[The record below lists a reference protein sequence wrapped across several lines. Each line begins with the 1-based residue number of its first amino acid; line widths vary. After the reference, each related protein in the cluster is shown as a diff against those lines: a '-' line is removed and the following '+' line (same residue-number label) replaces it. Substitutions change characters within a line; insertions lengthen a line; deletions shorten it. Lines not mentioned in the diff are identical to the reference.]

1 MPLEG
6 SVVALFRNI
15 VFAAALAGLIAGVFV
30 TVIHEIGTVPIILK
44 AETYEK
50 AAEATSA
57 PAAGADAATAEHHH
71 DAEAWAPADGVERIA
86 FTVLAD
92 VLTGIAFGLLLTA
105 AYALRGGAMDW
116 RQGLFWGLAG
126 FATFTLAPGL
136 GLPPEVPGTESAP
149 LLDRQIWWAA
159 TATATGAG
167 LALIFLTHNVALT
180 VLGLGLIALPHIYG
194 APQPAEYRSL
204 VPEGLAHSFVVAAVV
219 TSFLFWLVL
228 GSLTGVFYR
237 WLAGPS
243 RERLSD
249 HGALDQH
256 A

>member
-1 MPLEG
+1 MT
-6 SVVALFRNI
+6 LFRNI

-30 TVIHEIGTVPIILK
+30 TVVHEIGTVPIILK
-44 AETYEK
+44 AETYENAADDSAAPAT
-50 AAEATSA
+50 AAEA
-57 PAAGADAATAEHHH
+57 ATGEHQHE
-71 DAEAWAPADGVERIA
+71 AEAWAPGDGFERTA

-136 GLPPEVPGTESAP
+136 GLPPELPGTESAP
-149 LLDRQIWWAA
+149 LLDRQIWWVA
-159 TATATGAG
+159 TAIATAGG
-167 LALIFLTHNVALT
+167 LALIFFTRMIALT
-180 VLGLGLIALPHIYG
+180 VLGVGLIALPHIYG
-194 APQPAEYRSL
+194 APQPAEHEML
-204 VPEGLAHSFVVAAVV
+204 APEGLAHSFAVAAVV

-228 GSLTGVFYR
+228 GSLTAVFYR
-237 WLAGPS
+237 WFAGASP
-243 RERLSD
+243 ELLSD
-249 HGALDQH
+249 RGGLDQH

>member
-1 MPLEG
+1 MT
-6 SVVALFRNI
+6 LFRNI
-15 VFAAALAGLIAGVFV
+15 VFAAALAGLIAGLFV
-30 TVIHEIGTVPIILK
+30 TIVHTVGTVPIILK

-50 AAEATSA
+50 AAENGAAPATS
-57 PAAGADAATAEHHH
+57 ADAATAEHDHG
-71 DAEAWAPADGVERIA
+71 AETWQPTDGFERTA

-105 AYALRGGAMDW
+105 AYALRGRTMDW

-149 LLDRQIWWAA
+149 LLARQIWWVATAAA
-159 TATATGAG
+159 TAAG
-167 LALIFLTHNVALT
+167 LALIFFTRNIALS
-180 VLGLGLIALPHIYG
+180 VLGVGLIALPHIYG
-194 APQPAEYRSL
+194 APQPAEYKSL
-204 VPEGLAHSFVVAAVV
+204 VPEGLAHSFVVAVVV

-237 WLAGPS
+237 WLAGTS
-243 RERLSD
+243 QRLLSD
-249 HGALDQH
+249 HGGLDQH

>member
-1 MPLEG
+1 MT
-6 SVVALFRNI
+6 LFRNI

-30 TVIHEIGTVPIILK
+30 TIVHEIGTVPIILK

-50 AAEATSA
+50 AAETSA
-57 PAAGADAATAEHHH
+57 APATDADAATAEHQHE
-71 DAEAWAPADGVERIA
+71 AEAWEPTDGFERTA

-105 AYALRGGAMDW
+105 AYALRGRAMDW

-136 GLPPEVPGTESAP
+136 GLPPELPGTESAP
-149 LLDRQIWWAA
+149 LLDRQLWWVA
-159 TATATGAG
+159 TAIATAGG
-167 LALIFLTHNVALT
+167 LALIFFTRTIALT
-180 VLGLGLIALPHIYG
+180 VLGVGLIALPHIYG
-194 APQPAEYRSL
+194 APQPAEHKML
-204 VPEGLAHSFVVAAVV
+204 APGGLAHSFAVAAVV

-228 GSLTGVFYR
+228 GTLTGVFYR
-237 WLAGPS
+237 WFAGS
-243 RERLSD
+243 SQGLLSD
-249 HGALDQH
+249 QGGLDQH